1 MSIDKRIGA
10 FSSIESKKVP
20 IHEEFDE
27 TNSKH
32 EKKRNLIQ
40 VKKAPRWKHIRGLR
54 FLMHPFL
61 DVYKAFGTSTD
72 HQKPIYVS
80 PGGRKKGHQQPLSQ
94 ARNKC
99 NAPINWVFF
108 HQIANSRFFLIN
120 PRTITI
126 VGTNHSKKPGE
137 KIHCLGFQTTQ
148 KFEKK
153 FISSKFPHMAQI
165 FIFENH

>member
-10 FSSIESKKVP
+10 FSPIESKKVP

-40 VKKAPRWKHIRGLR
+40 VKTAPRWKHIRGLR
-54 FLMHPFL
+54 FSMHPFL

-94 ARNKC
+94 ARKKCTHISSYFSPNFKFEVFLDKSTNYNDCWNK
-99 NAPINWVFF
+99 PFQKTRRKDSLSWI
-108 HQIANSRFFLIN
+108 
-120 PRTITI
+120 PD
-126 VGTNHSKKPGE
+126 HSKVRK
-137 KIHCLGFQTTQ
+137 KIHF
-148 KFEKK
+148 
-153 FISSKFPHMAQI
+153 
-165 FIFENH
+165 